1 VRSAGRPRRVAP
13 TTQKDYLKI
22 MGELDGR
29 IAVITGAGRGIGFG
43 IAQRLCAAGATVVI
57 AEFNAET
64 GQNAVQQLTEAGYN
78 AGLVQVDVSN
88 AESVEAMTQ
97 SIVRDYGRIDI
108 LVNNAGLAQIGPT
121 ETMPLKDWYLQ
132 VDVMYNG
139 VFLCMQSIGRVMLEQ
154 GKGVILNIS
163 SIGGLGAWPMR
174 QAYNSAKAAVI
185 SLTENIGA
193 EWARR
198 GVRVVAVAPGV
209 TRTAILQQ
217 MIDEGIATLERY
229 NKRTPMNRVAEVDEI
244 AKVVQFLVSDR
255 ASYITATTVTVDG
268 GWTAWGNLPL

>member
-1 VRSAGRPRRVAP
+1 
-13 TTQKDYLKI
+13 

-29 IAVITGAGRGIGFG
+29 ITIVTGGGRGIGFG
-43 IAQRLCAAGATVVI
+43 IAERLCKAGAEVII
-57 AEFNAET
+57 AEYNPQT
-64 GQNAVQQLTEAGYN
+64 GKDAVQQLTNAGYK
-78 AGLVQVDVSN
+78 AWYIAVDVRDST
-88 AESVEAMTQ
+88 SVEAMTQ
-97 SIVRDYGRIDI
+97 AVVERYGRIDI
-108 LVNNAGLAQIGPT
+108 LINNAGLAIIGPS
-121 ETMPLKDWYLQ
+121 ETLPLEDWYQQ

-139 VFLCMQSIGRVMLEQ
+139 VFLCMQSVGRAMLKQ
-154 GKGVILNIS
+154 GKGVILSIS

-185 SLTENIGA
+185 SLTENIGC

-198 GVRVVAVAPGV
+198 GVRVVSVAPGV
-209 TRTAILQQ
+209 TRTAMLQQ
-217 MIDEGIATLERY
+217 MVEEGIATLKKY
-229 NKRTPMNRVAEVDEI
+229 NDRTPMGRVAEVEEI

>member
-1 VRSAGRPRRVAP
+1 
-13 TTQKDYLKI
+13 

-29 IAVITGAGRGIGFG
+29 VTIVTGGGRGIGFG
-43 IAQRLCAAGATVVI
+43 IAERLCKAGAEIVV
-57 AEFNAET
+57 AEINST
-64 GQNAVQQLTEAGYN
+64 IGQEAVQNLTGAGYK
-78 AGLVQVDVSN
+78 AWFCEVDVRDPK
-88 AESVEAMTQ
+88 SVESMVQAAAD
-97 SIVRDYGRIDI
+97 RYGRIDI
-108 LVNNAGLAQIGPT
+108 LVNNAGLAKIGPS
-121 ETMPLKDWYLQ
+121 ETFPLEDWYQQ

-139 VFLCMQSIGRVMLEQ
+139 VFLCMQAVGRVMLKQ
-154 GKGVILNIS
+154 GQGVILNIS

-185 SLTENIGA
+185 SLTENIGC

-209 TRTAILQQ
+209 TRTAMLQQ
-217 MIDEGIATLERY
+217 MVDEGIATLKKY
-229 NKRTPMNRVAEVDEI
+229 NDRIPMGRVAEVDEI

>member
-1 VRSAGRPRRVAP
+1 
-13 TTQKDYLKI
+13 

-29 IAVITGAGRGIGFG
+29 TAIVTGAGRGIGFG
-43 IAQRLCAAGATVVI
+43 IAQRLCAAGAHVVI
-57 AEFNAET
+57 AEYNPET
-64 GQNAVQQLTEAGYN
+64 GAQAVAQLRD
-78 AGLVQVDVSN
+78 AGLSASVHTVDVRK
-88 AESVEAMTQ
+88 AESVDTLMNSVVEE
-97 SIVRDYGRIDI
+97 RGRIDI

-121 ETMPLKDWYLQ
+121 ETFQHEHWYQQ

-139 VFLCMQSIGRVMLEQ
+139 VFLCLQAAGRVMLRQ

-174 QAYNSAKAAVI
+174 SAYNSAKAAVI
-185 SLTENIGA
+185 SLTENVGC

-198 GVRVVAVAPGV
+198 GVRVVAIAPGV

-217 MIDEGIATLERY
+217 MVDEGIATLDQY
-229 NKRTPMNRVAEVDEI
+229 NRRTPMGRPAEVDEI
-244 AKVVQFLVSDR
+244 ARVAQFLVSDR